1 MINATGKRNRT
12 HTELVECGNMC
23 DIDIV
28 YPLEVVADLN
38 LVHSVGKAQEEEL
51 AKNECERKH
60 TAGLTWG

>member
-1 MINATGKRNRT
+1 MRNRT
-12 HTELVECGNMC
+12 LTELVECGNMC

-38 LVHSVGKAQEEEL
+38 LVHSVGKARRRMNQ
-51 AKNECERKH
+51 NECEYKH